1 MKLSKT
7 NMNTNRSLM
16 KIRGVEVLVLRKKI
30 KNLHL
35 NVLPPN
41 GTVRVSAPLN
51 MSDDAIHTFLATR
64 LSWIKKQ
71 QAKFKSQERQT
82 PRKYASGESHYFL
95 GKRYRL
101 EVIYIDNKPKV
112 EVVNKKKLVLS
123 VRLGSDTKKREQVL
137 QNWYRTKLREML
149 DPLIIKWQEK
159 SGVRVNFWGIKRMK
173 TRWGSC
179 NEETKRIWLNLE
191 LIKKLESCIEY
202 VVVHELVHILER
214 THSDKFVRLMDMY
227 LPKWRDE
234 RDELNRLI
242 LAHEE
247 WKKWKWGLEM

>member
-1 MKLSKT
+1 
-7 NMNTNRSLM
+7 MNTNRSLM
-16 KIRGVEVLVLRKKI
+16 KIRGVEVLILRKKI

-51 MSDDAIHTFLATR
+51 MSDYAIHTFLATR

-71 QAKFKSQERQT
+71 QAKFKGQERQT

-95 GKRYRL
+95 GKRCRL

-123 VRLGSDTKKREQVL
+123 VRLGSDTKKREQIL

-191 LIKKLESCIEY
+191 LIKKPESCIEY

-214 THSDKFVRLMDMY
+214 THSDKFVRLMDKY

>member
-1 MKLSKT
+1 
-7 NMNTNRSLM
+7 MNINRSLM

-41 GTVRVSAPLN
+41 GMVRVSVPLG
-51 MSDDAIHTFLATR
+51 MSEDAIHTFLATR
-64 LSWIKKQ
+64 LLWIKKQ
-71 QAKFKSQERQT
+71 QEKFKGQERQT
-82 PRKYASGESHYFL
+82 SRKYASGESHYFL

-101 EVIYIDNKPKV
+101 EVIYIDNKPRV

-137 QNWYRTKLREML
+137 QNWYRTKLREIL
-149 DPLIIKWQEK
+149 DPLITKWQEK
-159 SGVRVNFWGIKRMK
+159 SGVLVNFWGIKRMK

-191 LIKKLESCIEY
+191 LIKKPESCIEY

-214 THSDKFVRLMDMY
+214 THSDKFVRLMDKNF
-227 LPKWRDE
+227 PKWRNE

-247 WKKWKWGLEM
+247 WKEWKWGLEM

>member
-1 MKLSKT
+1 
-7 NMNTNRSLM
+7 MNTNRSLM
-16 KIRGVEVLVLRKKI
+16 KIWDVEVLVLRKKI

-41 GTVRVSAPLN
+41 GAVRVSAPLG

-64 LSWIKKQ
+64 LPWIKKQ
-71 QAKFKSQERQT
+71 QVKFKGQERQT
-82 PRKYASGESHYFL
+82 PRKYVGGESHYFL

-101 EVIYIDNKPKV
+101 EVVYIEDKPKV
-112 EVVNKKKLVLS
+112 EIKNKKKLVLS

-137 QNWYRTKLREML
+137 QNWYRNELRQVL
-149 DPLIIKWQEK
+149 DPLIKKWQEK
-159 SGVRVNFWGIKRMK
+159 SGIRVDFWGIKRMK

-179 NEETKRIWLNLE
+179 NEKTKRMWLNLE
-191 LIKKLESCIEY
+191 LIKKPESCIEY
-202 VVVHELVHILER
+202 VVVHELIHILER
-214 THSDKFVRLMDMY
+214 KHSDKFVRLMGKY
-227 LPKWRDE
+227 FPKWRDE

-247 WKKWKWGLEM
+247 WKNGNGVSTFDT

>member
-1 MKLSKT
+1 
-7 NMNTNRSLM
+7 MNTNRSLM
-16 KIRGVEVLVLRKKI
+16 KIRGVEVLILRKKI

-71 QAKFKSQERQT
+71 QAKFKGQERQT

-191 LIKKLESCIEY
+191 LIKKPESCIEY

-214 THSDKFVRLMDMY
+214 THSDKFVRLMDKY
-227 LPKWRDE
+227 LPKWRDKK
-234 RDELNRLI
+234 DDLNRLV

-247 WKKWKWGLEM
+247 WKWGLKM